1 MACDL
6 TKKSAQFIT
15 DIFDKISKR
24 DMDER
29 SQREDVRKLYL
40 ETVLDPS
47 PLFTCTTVAKED
59 GFPLET
65 SDEMSRETRGD
76 RMSEGPPKGD
86 ARARFGGFNQGTSP
100 RGDEIEAYHQ
110 PRSSDSDLSRSSD
123 SHASRSVGP
132 HPFRP
137 RRRIG
142 DTKSH
147 LESESGTKNRG
158 NRVNGV
164 AAGHRE
170 EIVGNLKGLEKGM
183 EKQNSIVKLLIDL
196 LEKKNKEKNNE
207 INK

>member
-6 TKKSAQFIT
+6 TKKSTQFIT

-47 PLFTCTTVAKED
+47 PLFTCTSVAKDD
-59 GFPLET
+59 GFPLAT

-76 RMSEGPPKGD
+76 RKSEGTSKGD
-86 ARARFGGFNQGTSP
+86 ARARLGGFNQGTSP
-100 RGDEIEAYHQ
+100 RGDEVEAYRGKVHQ
-110 PRSSDSDLSRSSD
+110 PRSGNPDLSRSAD
-123 SHASRSVGP
+123 SHVFQSSGP

-137 RRRIG
+137 RPRIG
-142 DTKSH
+142 DTNSNH
-147 LESESGTKNRG
+147 LKSESGPKNRG
-158 NRVNGV
+158 NRVNGAV
-164 AAGHRE
+164 AGRRE
-170 EIVGNLKGLEKGM
+170 EIVGNLKGLDEGM

-196 LEKKNKEKNNE
+196 LEKKNKEK
-207 INK
+207 